1 MLELQTTDLY
11 DAEGYMLKIYR
22 YLDGRSLE
30 LCRVLNVTS
39 NESSVSVSDAAVTFN
54 YTIEEIASGDD
65 VLYSYEIYTLPL
77 TSPEPSRFSSNYTQS
92 LSTVTASPQIYD
104 EETMNLT
111 SSNPIPYRIIGR
123 FRRASHYPTLSKDN
137 KFSRY
142 WVLLKNP
149 ETGSIIKDF
158 MNESFITAENI
169 PPDGE
174 EYASFTFDAV
184 PPGTYLIQV
193 RQFRCCG
200 TNKDCVSAPIASKY
214 GNLSNFVVKG
224 ADYKPEERPNLSI
237 SSTNDALVKFQVA
250 PKLHY
255 ILFYILQF
263 QKNTSG
269 SETVN
274 IVTKVYPEARDDWYW
289 TNFTLNGKSLLEVF
303 KPDDVIVVEVKP
315 QMALCPV
322 AGLCDIAGECRPCS
336 TSRSLGEI
344 VQDTSTGEQTIGI
357 VAAVLMF
364 IVIVV
369 FGLITFILI
378 RRRRRLHHDY
388 DCTPKLFF
396 STKRS
401 NYMAPKPEGKQRDT
415 STWLLILKV
424 KKEILVHGSQS
435 GRWANRSQYMA
446 PSPEDIVGGD
456 KVTICIAHTAD
467 LPPEYR
473 NFDSVLRSVLEQY
486 FNAEVIL
493 YTGDL
498 SDEETYKNCDYVVV
512 LYSPKL
518 LITYCF
524 FLRNPEEVPMEQM
537 RDKAVLDLLLT
548 PQPSSTPAV
557 LFVAFENIALRNVND
572 LVSKN
577 SSLAIF
583 RFPNDLRRFLAELY
597 HKGSNLTLKQS
608 MTYFEE
614 GPLKTPLMDAMSKVT
629 SITDSGLGG
638 EVQEDVRTI
647 RTVDQQVDRIEMAA
661 ELDVPASVS
670 NSTTSMVFEQQY
682 IQDHQDF
689 SEARQPSQTP
699 SQPVHEYLSVGMPSA
714 PPAHLVIINE
724 ANSNSVLT
732 GDSADADP
740 ECRHGGNDLHSVSSS
755 EDSFMCSELTPSK
768 FSSTAQ
774 ASNRLETIEC

>member
-1 MLELQTTDLY
+1 MK
-11 DAEGYMLKIYR
+11 G
-22 YLDGRSLE
+22 
-30 LCRVLNVTS
+30 
-39 NESSVSVSDAAVTFN
+39 FH
-54 YTIEEIASGDD
+54 
-65 VLYSYEIYTLPL
+65 
-77 TSPEPSRFSSNYTQS
+77 EPSFGVNDYFYLPQGEYSILVNSS
-92 LSTVTASPQIYD
+92 
-104 EETMNLT
+104 
-111 SSNPIPYRIIGR
+111 
-123 FRRASHYPTLSKDN
+123 
-137 KFSRY
+137 
-142 WVLLKNP
+142 
-149 ETGSIIKDF
+149 
-158 MNESFITAENI
+158 
-169 PPDGE
+169 
-174 EYASFTFDAV
+174 
-184 PPGTYLIQV
+184 
-193 RQFRCCG
+193 
-200 TNKDCVSAPIASKY
+200 
-214 GNLSNFVVKG
+214 G

-237 SSTNDALVKFQVA
+237 STTNDALVRFKVA
-250 PKLHY
+250 PKLYY

-263 QKNTSG
+263 QKNDPENGLG
-269 SETVN
+269 SETVT
-274 IVTKVYPEARDDWYW
+274 IVTKVYPEARDDWSW
-289 TNFTLNGKSLLEVF
+289 TNFTLNGKNLSKVF

-401 NYMAPKPEGKQRDT
+401 NYMAPKPED
-415 STWLLILKV
+415 
-424 KKEILVHGSQS
+424 
-435 GRWANRSQYMA
+435 M
-446 PSPEDIVGGD
+446 VGGD

-473 NFDSVLRSVLEQY
+473 NFDSVLCSVLEQY

-512 LYSPKL
+512 LYSPNL
-518 LITYCF
+518 LITYCL

-597 HKGSNLTLKQS
+597 RKGSNLTLKQS
-608 MTYFEE
+608 MTYFEG

-647 RTVDQQVDRIEMAA
+647 RTVDQQDERIEMAA

-714 PPAHLVIINE
+714 PPAHLVMINE
-724 ANSNSVLT
+724 ANSNS
-732 GDSADADP
+732 GKA
-740 ECRHGGNDLHSVSSS
+740 SSLVHIS
-755 EDSFMCSELTPSK
+755 
-768 FSSTAQ
+768 
-774 ASNRLETIEC
+774 